1 MTTLNPEEVDSL
13 LSQPITG
20 SLVTLRPSGA
30 PHQAPVWFLWDDGTL
45 FVIAGTDSVKARNI
59 RRNPTVSLC
68 VATAARPY
76 SYVTVE
82 GQAVADSRELESV
95 TRRICAHYDGP
106 VRGAEYA
113 RELLEDDDMTLI
125 TITPERFITY
135 RSDRDG

>member
-1 MTTLNPEEVDSL
+1 MTTLNPEEIDSL
-13 LSQPITG
+13 LSQPITA

-30 PHQAPVWFLWDDGTL
+30 PHQAPVWFLWDAGRL
-45 FVIAGTDSVKARNI
+45 LVIAGSDSVKARNI

-68 VATAARPY
+68 VATIKRPY

-82 GQAVADSRELESV
+82 GQAVAGAQELEAV
-95 TRRICAHYDGP
+95 TRRICTHYDGP
-106 VRGAEYA
+106 DRGAEYA

-125 TITPERFITY
+125 TITPQRFMSF